1 MPINE
6 ILSLSLVAL
15 FASLFGLSF
24 FLNYLSALY
33 SDVNLFKIDLVKKRK
48 QKKKA
53 KKLVFILKNGNLLFA
68 VICVCQV
75 FLNIFLSEIFVGRLS
90 QPLLESKG

>member
-6 ILSLSLVAL
+6 ILSLPLVAL
-15 FASLFGLSF
+15 FAFLFGLSF

-48 QKKKA
+48 KEGKT
-53 KKLVFILKNGNLLFA
+53 KKLIFILKNGNLLFA
-68 VICVCQV
+68 VVCVYQV
-75 FLNIFLSEIFVGRLS
+75 FLNISLSEIFVGSLS
-90 QPLLESKG
+90 QPFLEKRG